1 MHGSDILARFLSMF
15 PSYMTTIKNWEYL
28 GNRRILVGLKDGSE
42 VEFWEVCHGGENR
55 YYLTGGAA

>member
-28 GNRRILVGLKDGSE
+28 GNRKILVGLKDGSE
-42 VEFWEVCHGGENR
+42 VEFWEVCHGRENR
-55 YYLTGGAA
+55 YYLTGGAE

>member
-28 GNRRILVGLKDGSE
+28 GNRKILVGLKDGSE
-42 VEFWEVCHGGENR
+42 VEFWEVCRGGENR
-55 YYLTGGAA
+55 YYLTGGAE